1 MPSHLEVAGQRR
13 PVVLALELEE
23 EVADPVGVDTGVGR
37 YLLLERPEEGLLHQ
51 PAELQQRDLRL
62 PCRIDVGE
70 PAVAQLE
77 TDVEGEMEVVVAERI
92 NIRDG
97 GSGRLE
103 LDVGERA
110 GEAAVGRRRSQ
121 QLGHLEA
128 ETSARAGR
136 RSGPCGGP
144 KVDLG
149 DVAHRSPVL
158 PCHAESETA
167 GVARVEREPTMGDS
181 VSWAGPLG

>member
-1 MPSHLEVAGQRR
+1 
-13 PVVLALELEE
+13 
-23 EVADPVGVDTGVGR
+23 
-37 YLLLERPEEGLLHQ
+37 
-51 PAELQQRDLRL
+51 
-62 PCRIDVGE
+62 
-70 PAVAQLE
+70 
-77 TDVEGEMEVVVAERI
+77 MEVVVAERI